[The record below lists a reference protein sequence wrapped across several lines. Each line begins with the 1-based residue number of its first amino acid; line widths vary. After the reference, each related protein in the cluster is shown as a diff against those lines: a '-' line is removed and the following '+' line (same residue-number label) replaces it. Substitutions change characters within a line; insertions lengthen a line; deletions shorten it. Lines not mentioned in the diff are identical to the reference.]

1 MDLLIGERQHIGLA
15 TMQDLSDY
23 HLQFLAITWWLI
35 SKEHL
40 VVLEQQRAYV
50 RAFQPHFLSQIMNR
64 LSIKM
69 TDHHPN
75 IPYKIKDV
83 HKAAR
88 FILQG
93 TLAPVVPMVSPSYP
107 SSTPPV
113 RDEYVKTETLTTMMA
128 EFTKSMNEAVA
139 LSCPKIH
146 LLGLIKIISN
156 AITVVVFITLKIA
169 NT

>member
-1 MDLLIGERQHIGLA
+1 
-15 TMQDLSDY
+15 
-23 HLQFLAITWWLI
+23 
-35 SKEHL
+35 
-40 VVLEQQRAYV
+40 
-50 RAFQPHFLSQIMNR
+50 
-64 LSIKM
+64 M

-83 HKAAR
+83 HEAVH

-93 TLAPVVPMVSPSYP
+93 TLAPVVPTALPSYKSP
-107 SSTPPV
+107 TPPV

-128 EFTKSMNEAVA
+128 EFTKSMNEALA
-139 LSCPKIH
+139 LSCPEIH
-146 LLGLIKIISN
+146 LLGLIKIMLN

>member
-1 MDLLIGERQHIGLA
+1 MDLLIGERQQVGIA
-15 TMQDLSDY
+15 TLQDLSDY
-23 HLQFLAITWWLI
+23 HLQFLAITWWLT

-40 VVLEQQRAYV
+40 VVLEQQRTYV

-83 HKAAR
+83 HEAVC

-93 TLAPVVPMVSPSYP
+93 TLAPVVPTVSPSYQFP
-107 SSTPPV
+107 RTTSQRWICQD
-113 RDEYVKTETLTTMMA
+113 RDPNYNDGRIYQIWWQNLPNPWMK
-128 EFTKSMNEAVA
+128 
-139 LSCPKIH
+139 P
-146 LLGLIKIISN
+146 
-156 AITVVVFITLKIA
+156 
-169 NT
+169 